1 LFQHQQPRYLGSH
14 LQSPVDAQVAQA
26 YGATFLSPDRLFQ
39 LQIFMI
45 GFDDD
50 SNACVNDL
58 LNPDQS
64 PEVIF
69 ERATTDAQLWNDLLC
84 CSGGALEIPEWRI
97 TSLTMG
103 FCCRGSGTSNSP
115 IVISLRF
122 GFKKDQ
128 KSLRH
133 PSSIYPLCCPQNAGM
148 LQITL
153 RQLQKEH
160 STYRS
165 DS

>member
-1 LFQHQQPRYLGSH
+1 
-14 LQSPVDAQVAQA
+14 
-26 YGATFLSPDRLFQ
+26 
-39 LQIFMI
+39 MI

-128 KSLRH
+128 NHSDIPRVSTPYAARKTLGCYKS
-133 PSSIYPLCCPQNAGM
+133 PSDNFKKSIAHIVATAKAKSDTILHNS
-148 LQITL
+148 ITAKSAHRYYYSVFL
-153 RQLQKEH
+153 P
-160 STYRS
+160 SVTYGFPTNRN
-165 DS
+165 